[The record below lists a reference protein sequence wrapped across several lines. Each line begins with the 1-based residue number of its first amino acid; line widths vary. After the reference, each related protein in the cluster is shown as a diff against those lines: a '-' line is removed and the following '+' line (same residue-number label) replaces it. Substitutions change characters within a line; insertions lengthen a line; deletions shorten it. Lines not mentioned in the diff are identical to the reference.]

1 MKIDADLPRPVRE
14 LEHVEIPMPD
24 GTRLAARIW
33 MPEGAQ
39 AAPVPA
45 ILEYIPYRKNDKTL
59 ERDAARAP
67 WLAARDYAYVRV
79 DLRGTG
85 ESDGVMEDE
94 YTEIELADGC
104 DVIAWIA
111 AQDWCDGGV
120 GIVGISWGGFNG
132 LQLAALRPPALKAV
146 VSICST
152 DDRYA
157 DDIHYMGGVPLGE
170 QLSWASVMFGINTLP
185 PDPAHV
191 GDRWREMWHRRLDES
206 GLWLE
211 TWLGH
216 QTRDAFWKHGSVC
229 ENWDDIEVPV
239 YAVSGWADGYCRAVF
254 RLVEN
259 LKGPA
264 KGIVGPWSHR
274 YPHLG
279 EPGPAI
285 DWLSEETRWWDH
297 WLKGRDTGIMDEP
310 ALRLFLQDHAE
321 PRSHYTE
328 REGHWIGDPGWPS
341 PNVARRTVALGAD
354 GSLREGGDGAAG
366 GSGAPAAGAGGA
378 GASAG
383 EAGAAGELAHTS
395 PLWVGLGGG
404 KWCSYAH
411 PGDQPSDQRRDDSGS
426 LVFET
431 APLEADL
438 HLVGDGTLRLACR
451 VDRPVAQL
459 AARLVDVA
467 PDGAATR
474 VSYGLLNLCHR
485 DGHEHPAPLVPGED
499 IVVEVPL
506 KHVAQT
512 FRAGHRLRLS
522 VSTSYFPIAWPTPEA
537 VSLTVAA
544 ERSSL
549 ILPLRDGAGP
559 RLPDFAPPRAGQPL
573 DLAVHKPPR
582 SEWRVTEDLDTGRVT
597 VEVYDHEG
605 AATIQPQQFFHS
617 AEGQERYSVVPPDP
631 TSAEGEVTWVHEM
644 ARDGWSVRTETRTRL
659 TCDARQL
666 HVSATLRAWCGDTLE
681 REHDWAVSIPRTL
694 S

>member
-1 MKIDADLPRPVRE
+1 MKIDTDLPRPVQE

-33 MPEGAQ
+33 MTEGAEDK
-39 AAPVPA
+39 PVPA

-85 ESDGVMEDE
+85 ESEGVMKDE

-111 AQDWCDGGV
+111 DQAWCDGGV

-132 LQLAALRPPALKAV
+132 LQIAALRPPALKAV
-146 VSICST
+146 VTICST

-157 DDIHYMGGVPLGE
+157 DDIHYMGGVPLSE

-191 GDRWREMWHRRLDES
+191 GERWRDMWHRRLDES

-216 QTRDAFWKHGSVC
+216 QTRDTFWKHGSVC
-229 ENWDDIEVPV
+229 ENWADIEVPV
-239 YAVSGWADGYCRAVF
+239 YAVSGWVDGYCRAVF

-259 LKGPA
+259 LRGPA
-264 KGIVGPWSHR
+264 KGIVGPWAHK

-297 WLKGRDTGIMDEP
+297 WLKGEDTGIMDEP

-321 PRSHYTE
+321 PKSHYVA
-328 REGHWIGDPGWPS
+328 REGRWIAEPAWPS
-341 PNVARRTVALGAD
+341 PNVARTSFSLGAD
-354 GSLREGGDGAAG
+354 GALGGD
-366 GSGAPAAGAGGA
+366 SVQ
-378 GASAG
+378 SDDT
-383 EAGAAGELAHTS
+383 LSISS
-395 PLWVGLGGG
+395 PLWVGGHGG

-411 PGDQPSDQRRDDSGS
+411 PGDQPGDQRRDDAGS
-426 LVFET
+426 LVFQT
-431 APLEADL
+431 APLETDL
-438 HLVGDGTLRLACR
+438 HLVGDARLTLTCR
-451 VDRPVAQL
+451 VDRPVAQI

-467 PDGAATR
+467 PDGSATR
-474 VSYGLLNLCHR
+474 ISYGLLNLCHR
-485 DGHEHPAPLVPGED
+485 DGHEDPQLLAPGED
-499 IVVEVPL
+499 LTVEVSF
-506 KHVAQT
+506 KHIAQT
-512 FRAGHRLRLS
+512 LCAGHRLRLS
-522 VSTSYFPIAWPTPEA
+522 LSTSYFPIAWPSPEP
-537 VSLTVAA
+537 VTLTVRTGAS
-544 ERSSL
+544 EL
-549 ILPLRDGAGP
+549 ELPQRADLGP
-559 RLPDFAPPRAGQPL
+559 DLPDFSPPRAGTPL
-573 DLAVHKPPR
+573 DVEFQTPPR
-582 SEWRVTEDLDTGRVT
+582 SEWRVSEDFDSGRVT
-597 VEVYDHEG
+597 IEIRDHEG
-605 AATIQPQQFFHS
+605 AATIIPQQFFHS
-617 AEGQERYSVVPPDP
+617 SEGRERYSIIPPDP
-631 TSAEGEVTWVHEM
+631 TSAEGEVTWIHEM
-644 ARDGWSVRTETRTRL
+644 SRDDWSVRTETRTSL
-659 TCDARQL
+659 TCDSDFYHIVAN
-666 HVSATLRAWCGDTLE
+666 LRAWEGETLE
-681 REHDWAVSIPRTL
+681 REHDWSVSIPRNH